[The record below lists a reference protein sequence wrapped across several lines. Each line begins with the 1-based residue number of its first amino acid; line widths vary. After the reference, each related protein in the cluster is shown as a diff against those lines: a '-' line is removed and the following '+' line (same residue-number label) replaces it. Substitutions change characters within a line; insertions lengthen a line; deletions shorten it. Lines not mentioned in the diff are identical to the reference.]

1 MIKTETITIRGRQ
14 MARTYSDAGMM
25 IERDGVR
32 YSEAVDP
39 IGSGRTYT
47 ETDEPVPE
55 EPMDLGQILADAAT
69 QPTQEER
76 LAALESAM
84 LTMMMGGITDV

>member
-1 MIKTETITIRGRQ
+1 MIKTDTITIRDRQ

-55 EPMDLGQILADAAT
+55 EPDNLET
-69 QPTQEER
+69 RVTR
-76 LAALESAM
+76 LETTTANITGALEKGVN
-84 LTMMMGGITDV
+84 L

>member
-1 MIKTETITIRGRQ
+1 MIKTETITIRDRQ

-47 ETDEPVPE
+47 ETDDPVPE
-55 EPMDLGQILADAAT
+55 EPMDLGRILADAAT
-69 QPTQEER
+69 YSA
-76 LAALESAM
+76 LAGAIRE
-84 LTMMMGGITDV
+84 GVNRV